1 MLTFTLAAFKG
12 RPPRRTARCEQL
24 ATTGDQPAREW
35 GSEPMVMHL
44 MQAVAPAPP
53 YPTGWARL
61 IDSICEH
68 GECTQLPPQQRVLL
82 PPADGLI
89 ILREGVLALDAMA
102 AKGKLQ
108 VLDFLVAGDA
118 IAASMIIRTPGASL
132 RAITSAALV
141 SFTPSMAGPD
151 VSAHDYWELLFAQC
165 QSQLARSHAHKLV
178 IGRLETEARVASFLL
193 AMAQDNLQVWL
204 PMSRT
209 DIANYLVM
217 NCDTLSRTM
226 MRFSHLGL
234 IRRVGRH
241 AVRITDVDGLRKK
254 SSVVP
259 LLAGLFGMRDG
270 LDGSGLARRAEADTS
285 VASTPTMGSSCPEH
299 NGCFMAQQPHQT
311 TGTGHRSRSAA
322 A

>member
-1 MLTFTLAAFKG
+1 MAIRLTQSVI
-12 RPPRRTARCEQL
+12 PPLPCPKDWAQL
-24 ATTGDQPAREW
+24 
-35 GSEPMVMHL
+35 VL
-44 MQAVAPAPP
+44 
-53 YPTGWARL
+53 
-61 IDSICEH
+61 SICEH

-132 RAITSAALV
+132 RAITGAALV

-151 VSAHDYWELLFAQC
+151 VPAHDCWALLFAQC
-165 QSQLARSHAHKLV
+165 QRQLARSYVHKLV

-193 AMAQDNLQVWL
+193 AMAQGNLQVWL

-226 MRFSHLGL
+226 MRFSSLGL
-234 IRRVGRH
+234 IKRVDRH
-241 AVRITDVDGLRKK
+241 AVRIIDVDGLRRK
-254 SSVVP
+254 SPNVP
-259 LLAGLFGMRDG
+259 LLAGQFGMRDG
-270 LDGSGLARRAEADTS
+270 LDGAGLARRAEAGTPI
-285 VASTPTMGSSCPEH
+285 ASTCTMASSCSEH
-299 NGCFMAQQPHQT
+299 DCRFMAQQPRQP
-311 TGTGHRSRSAA
+311 TGTVHRSPSAA